1 MVSSLMS
8 NMFDV
13 IVIGSGPGGQTAS
26 IRTAQ
31 LGGKVAVIERSFLG
45 GVCTNWG
52 CIPTKALLR
61 SVECLEEIKRSQ
73 EFGIKVGEI
82 SFDLESIV
90 KRKDTI
96 ISKLRDGIKYL
107 FESNNIVIFKGK
119 GILSGPNSVTVKKD
133 DGTSEEIKA
142 KSIILATGSKNKTP
156 PMSGIESIVD
166 NANRNDILSPKKIP
180 NSLLIIGGGPEGA
193 EFACIYAALGSK
205 VTIVE
210 MMSTLIPT
218 EEKELGIR
226 LARAL
231 NKKGIRIM
239 LGATVKN
246 FNKDENQVNAT
257 IKSKV
262 GEESLAIDKVL
273 IAAGRAPNID
283 ELGLESVGISYN
295 SRGIFVDERMETNI
309 RDIYAVGDLVTVSL
323 AHVASEQ
330 GVVAAENSMGLK
342 STYDPRAIP
351 RCVYTIPEVAAVG
364 LTLKDA
370 KDQGYDVINGRF
382 PFSAN
387 GRALTLGD
395 VEGTVKII
403 AEKTSKEILG
413 IHIIGPRASDLIP
426 EATLAIKL
434 KLKLTDLSTVIHPH
448 PTLSEVIK
456 EAALDAEGFALNLA
470 AKGKDTNN

>member
-1 MVSSLMS
+1 
-8 NMFDV
+8 
-13 IVIGSGPGGQTAS
+13 
-26 IRTAQ
+26 
-31 LGGKVAVIERSFLG
+31 
-45 GVCTNWG
+45 
-52 CIPTKALLR
+52 
-61 SVECLEEIKRSQ
+61 
-73 EFGIKVGEI
+73 
-82 SFDLESIV
+82 
-90 KRKDTI
+90 
-96 ISKLRDGIKYL
+96 
-107 FESNNIVIFKGK
+107 
-119 GILSGPNSVTVKKD
+119 
-133 DGTSEEIKA
+133 
-142 KSIILATGSKNKTP
+142 
-156 PMSGIESIVD
+156 
-166 NANRNDILSPKKIP
+166 
-180 NSLLIIGGGPEGA
+180 
-193 EFACIYAALGSK
+193 
-205 VTIVE
+205 
-210 MMSTLIPT
+210 
-218 EEKELGIR
+218 
-226 LARAL
+226 
-231 NKKGIRIM
+231 M